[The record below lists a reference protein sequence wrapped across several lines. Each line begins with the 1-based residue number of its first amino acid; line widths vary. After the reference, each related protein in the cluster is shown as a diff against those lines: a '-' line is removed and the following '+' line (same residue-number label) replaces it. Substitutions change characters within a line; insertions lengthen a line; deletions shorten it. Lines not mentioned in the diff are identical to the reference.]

1 VIDLLYLTH
10 NRLEFTWETIRA
22 LRQNTDWSQVRRVH
36 LYDDGSTDGTKE
48 FLESVRL
55 PADTR
60 FCTGRTWG
68 GPVAVM
74 NDAIRLIGKNAIL
87 AKIDS
92 DTMVPPDW
100 LNESLVVMDRNP
112 ELHLLGIEAMQ
123 QFPVERNCEG
133 RGIVPAR
140 YIGGIG
146 LMRTS
151 AFQTLPE
158 PDGRF
163 GFTAWQ
169 DNRPEVKKAWL
180 NPVLPVCLLDRMP
193 IEPWRSIS
201 DGYNR
206 KKWQRPWK
214 PYEMDQSA
222 LWEWFA

>member
-1 VIDLLYLTH
+1 VIDLLFLTH
-10 NRLEFTWETIRA
+10 NRLEFTQETIRA
-22 LRQNTDWSQVRRVH
+22 LRQNTDWSLVRRVH
-36 LYDDGSTDGTKE
+36 LYDDGSTDGTQQ
-48 FLESVRL
+48 FLEEVRL

-60 FCTGRTWG
+60 FCTGRAWG
-68 GPVAVM
+68 GPVAIM
-74 NDAIRLIGKNAIL
+74 NDALRLIGKDSIL

-92 DTMVPPDW
+92 DTMVPPGW
-100 LNESLVVMDRNP
+100 LNECLAVMDRNP
-112 ELHLLGIEAMQ
+112 DLHLLGIEAMHP
-123 QFPVERNCEG
+123 FPVAERYEV
-133 RGIVPAR
+133 RGIEPAR
-140 YIGGIG
+140 FIGGIG

-169 DNRPEVKKAWL
+169 DQHPEVNKAWL
-180 NPVLPVCLLDRMP
+180 NPALPVCLLDRMP

-206 KKWQRPWK
+206 KQWQRPWR
-214 PYEMDQSA
+214 PYELSHSA